1 MQTQLNVPC
10 TPSSPTNQTSQ
21 SNKNKKV
28 EQKAHMKVS
37 EDKTHIFPPHV
48 QKTRSTKIK
57 TVSSEEKIQTELHV
71 RLPTQPLFVKGI
83 RKSLTAS
90 FSILVFHT
98 NLREFPLQ
106 EAHLAQKNPQHS
118 SKRNPF
124 LHDALQF
131 NLRLLISLQSYAD
144 WEPGKRNEKSQ
155 VTANATQFEG
165 DSTSLLQLEVDV
177 VSMLFHINIK

>member
-28 EQKAHMKVS
+28 EQKAQMKVS

-71 RLPTQPLFVKGI
+71 RLPTQPLFAKGI
-83 RKSLTAS
+83 RKSLTVS

-106 EAHLAQKNPQHS
+106 EAHLAQKIPNTQA
-118 SKRNPF
+118 N
-124 LHDALQF
+124 
-131 NLRLLISLQSYAD
+131 
-144 WEPGKRNEKSQ
+144 
-155 VTANATQFEG
+155 VTAFCMMHF
-165 DSTSLLQLEVDV
+165 SLIYVCSYHYRV
-177 VSMLFHINIK
+177 MLTGSLGREMRSLR